1 MKYACKHDF
10 LDLHNLSRF
19 HDHILIVMI
28 FRYSSFEVCFVTII
42 KSDFMMMKYLIR
54 VKPFDVLSKNRMAN
68 MTLVVCATRLVD
80 NEEKGDTLLTKEP
93 STEEKLST

>member
-19 HDHILIVMI
+19 LDHILIVMI
-28 FRYSSFEVCFVTII
+28 FRYFSFEVCFVTII
-42 KSDFMMMKYLIR
+42 KSDVMMMKYVIR
-54 VKPFDVLSKNRMAN
+54 VKPFDVLIKNRIAN

-80 NEEKGDTLLTKEP
+80 EPRVRRGKG
-93 STEEKLST
+93 

>member
-10 LDLHNLSRF
+10 LDLHKLSRF

-28 FRYSSFEVCFVTII
+28 FRYFSSEICFVTII
-42 KSDFMMMKYLIR
+42 KSDVMTRKYVIR
-54 VKPFDVLSKNRMAN
+54 VKPFDVLIKNRMAN

-80 NEEKGDTLLTKEP
+80 EPQVRRGKG
-93 STEEKLST
+93 